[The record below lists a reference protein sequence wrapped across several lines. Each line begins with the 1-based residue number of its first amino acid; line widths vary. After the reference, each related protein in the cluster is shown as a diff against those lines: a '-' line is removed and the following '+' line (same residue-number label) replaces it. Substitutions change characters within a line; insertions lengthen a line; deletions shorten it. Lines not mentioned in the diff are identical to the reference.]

1 MLKLAVAFL
10 TGLTVVTGFDD
21 PRNSPMYCDYGTS
34 QVPQQSCRDGQYVYC
49 CISASWTNDDPY
61 LLEGF
66 PILRGCSA
74 STGACTV
81 LNGNGTTLQWQDGGD
96 VIGLGSCC

>member
-10 TGLTVVTGFDD
+10 MGLTVVTGIED

-49 CISASWTNDDPY
+49 CVSASRVNDEPY

-66 PILRGCSA
+66 PIPRGCSA
-74 STGACTV
+74 FTGACTV
-81 LNGNGTTLQWQDGGD
+81 TNGNGTTLKNEGGGD